1 MTLVIVVSFTV
12 QNGASPLYTASQEG
26 HTDVV
31 DILVKAGADV
41 NQAETVVHVCLF
53 ELANTQICIIF
64 RKEY

>member
-12 QNGASPLYTASQEG
+12 QKGRSPLYVASLWG

-41 NQAETVVHVCLF
+41 NQATTVVCAFV
-53 ELANTQICIIF
+53 
-64 RKEY
+64 